1 MEIYEMTLK
10 DFEQI
15 ENVLISDFDDFWT
28 PTLLKT
34 ELMGDNRKYIV
45 AKKND
50 KVVGFAGI
58 MLNFNEAE
66 LMNIV
71 TKKSERRNGIGKI
84 LLEKII
90 EIAEKNQI
98 KKIFL
103 EVCEE
108 NQIAIKM
115 YLNLNFKKIGERS
128 NYYQAKKRA
137 ILMVKN
143 LNNL

>member
-71 TKKSERRNGIGKI
+71 TKKSERRNGI
-84 LLEKII
+84 
-90 EIAEKNQI
+90 
-98 KKIFL
+98 
-103 EVCEE
+103 VPE
-108 NQIAIKM
+108 N
-115 YLNLNFKKIGERS
+115 GP
-128 NYYQAKKRA
+128 
-137 ILMVKN
+137 V
-143 LNNL
+143 